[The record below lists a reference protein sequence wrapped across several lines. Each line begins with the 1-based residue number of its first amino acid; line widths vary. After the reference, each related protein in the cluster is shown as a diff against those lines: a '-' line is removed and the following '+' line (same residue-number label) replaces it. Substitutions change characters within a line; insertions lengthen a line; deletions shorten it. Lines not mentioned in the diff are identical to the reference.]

1 MFFVENQCYFCPQ
14 TDNLIQMST
23 NSLIIDSMYIDFA
36 QLIRELFQIK
46 VRFRYLIFG
55 INFKI

>member
-14 TDNLIQMST
+14 IDNLIQMST

-36 QLIRELFQIK
+36 QLIRELFHIK
-46 VRFRYLIFG
+46 VRFLDF
-55 INFKI
+55 NV